1 MSDQNGQP
9 QIPDPR
15 VWDTAARQAPS
26 VPSPAPSVPSPAPS
40 VPAQVPSAPSHVAQ
54 PTPVPQMFQAART
67 WIDGYEP
74 GNPWQARLCM
84 ETPYGTFVHPLTP
97 NTIPDLLEPLVLVAQ
112 EQQGMPVGFETD
124 EDPGPV
130 DEDIDDVADEER
142 WSQRVQGG
150 RAARLS
156 GWSAVHNLWQRE
168 DPTARIVMG
177 AIVVVV
183 LLIGVLV
190 S

>member
-1 MSDQNGQP
+1 MSDQNEQP
-9 QIPDPR
+9 PVPNPGIGER
-15 VWDTAARQAPS
+15 AAPQAPMA
-26 VPSPAPSVPSPAPS
+26 PAHA
-40 VPAQVPSAPSHVAQ
+40 AQ
-54 PTPVPQMFQAART
+54 PTLVPQTFQAGRT
-67 WIDGYEP
+67 WVDGYEP

-97 NTIPDLLEPLVLVAQ
+97 HTIPDLLEPLVLVAQ
-112 EQQGMPVGFETD
+112 EQQGMPVGFEPD
-124 EDPGPV
+124 EHPGPV
-130 DEDIDDVADEER
+130 DEDVDDDVADEQH
-142 WSQRVQGG
+142 WSQRVQSG

-177 AIVVVV
+177 AIVVGV
-183 LLIGVLV
+183 LLIGILV

>member
-9 QIPDPR
+9 HIPDPR
-15 VWDTAARQAPS
+15 NWDTAAQQAPS
-26 VPSPAPSVPSPAPS
+26 VPSPAPSVPAR
-40 VPAQVPSAPSHVAQ
+40 VPSAPAHVAQ
-54 PTPVPQMFQAART
+54 PTPVPQMFQADRA
-67 WIDGYEP
+67 WVDGYEP

-112 EQQGMPVGFETD
+112 EQQGMPVGFGPD
-124 EDPGPV
+124 EDPGPE
-130 DEDIDDVADEER
+130 DEDVDGEDDEQR
-142 WSQRVQGG
+142 WSRRVQSG

-177 AIVVVV
+177 GIVVLV
-183 LLIGVLV
+183 LLIGILV

>member
-9 QIPDPR
+9 HIPDPR
-15 VWDTAARQAPS
+15 NWDPAAQQAPS
-26 VPSPAPSVPSPAPS
+26 VPSPAPSVPSPAPAHVPS
-40 VPAQVPSAPSHVAQ
+40 VPAHVAQ
-54 PTPVPQMFQAART
+54 PTPVPQMFQADRA
-67 WIDGYEP
+67 WVDGYEP

-112 EQQGMPVGFETD
+112 EQQGMPVGFGPD
-124 EDPGPV
+124 EDPGPE
-130 DEDIDDVADEER
+130 DEDVDVEDDEQH
-142 WSQRVQGG
+142 WSRRVQSG

-177 AIVVVV
+177 GIVVLV
-183 LLIGVLV
+183 LLIGILV

>member
-9 QIPDPR
+9 HTPDPR
-15 VWDTAARQAPS
+15 IWERAAQ
-26 VPSPAPSVPSPAPS
+26 PAPSGSSPAPS
-40 VPAQVPSAPSHVAQ
+40 VPAQVPSAPEQVAQ
-54 PTPVPQMFQAART
+54 PIPVAQLFQADRT
-67 WIDGYEP
+67 WVDGYEP

-112 EQQGMPVGFETD
+112 EQQGMPVGFESD
-124 EDPGPV
+124 EDSGPV
-130 DEDIDDVADEER
+130 GEDVDDVADEQH
-142 WSQRVQGG
+142 WSRRVQGG

-183 LLIGVLV
+183 LLIGILV